1 MMLDKEV
8 LLSAHRHRHL
18 KFEGACNV
26 RDLGG
31 LPTTDGRVTRHG
43 VVYRSDTL
51 AQLSPADL
59 ASLARLEL
67 RTVVDLRSADECTR
81 APDRLPETAGLTL
94 HNAGFMPRGNHALI
108 GSINAGE
115 LDAATAAHAMLG
127 QYRNLTLEH
136 LAEYRVFVSALLTPG
151 QTPLLFHCAS
161 GKDRTGIAAAIVLLA
176 VGVPQSWVIQDYVIS
191 NYQRRAVDLFGDNA
205 PLPAVDQVMS
215 AYPRYLEAA
224 IAAMSEAF
232 GSIDNYL
239 AQGLGLDREAR
250 DRLETLL
257 LV

>member
-1 MMLDKEV
+1 MLDKEA
-8 LLSAHRHRHL
+8 LLHAHRHRHL
-18 KFEGACNV
+18 QFEGACNV

-43 VVYRSDTL
+43 VVYRADTL
-51 AQLSPADL
+51 AYLSSADL
-59 ASLARLEL
+59 ATLTRLEL
-67 RTVVDLRSADECTR
+67 RTVVDLRSAGECAF
-81 APDRLPETAGLTL
+81 APDRLPSGVDL
-94 HNAGFMPRGNHALI
+94 HNPGILPEGNNELI
-108 GSINAGE
+108 SSINAGE
-115 LDAATAAHAMLG
+115 FDAVTAAQAMQR
-127 QYRNLTLEH
+127 QYRRLTLEH
-136 LAEYRVFVSALLTPG
+136 FTEYRVFVSALLAPD

-176 VGVPQSWVIQDYVIS
+176 VGVPLSWVIQDYVIS
-191 NYQRRAVDLFGDNA
+191 NYQRRAVDHFGDEA
-205 PLPAVDQVMS
+205 PSPAVEQVMS

-224 IAAMSEAF
+224 IAAMTDEF

-250 DRLETLL
+250 RHLETLL